1 MCWAFSDLKASSV
14 RKYFP
19 RDGLSSLP
27 PPTTTGFNA
36 SSMPGL
42 QEVMGIIEAFP
53 AIWISRTNNH
63 SQICSASQDL
73 PPEVKVGWL
82 ECFYRWNRTSWWAGL
97 LFVSHYVKF
106 WLFWQQHEE
115 YKVIYWICFWQHQ
128 SHHSWAGVAA
138 NYAVQPDLTALS
150 RIIPVWFQC
159 EAMPQGI
166 KHLWLRH
173 IQSPLPHQPFLK
185 SDFYLWSF
193 SHTFSFMTLS
203 T

>member
-1 MCWAFSDLKASSV
+1 MWWVVMCWAFSDLKASSV

-115 YKVIYWICFWQHQ
+115 YKVIYAFDNISHITAELELQPIMLYSQILQHL
-128 SHHSWAGVAA
+128 A
-138 NYAVQPDLTALS
+138 
-150 RIIPVWFQC
+150 
-159 EAMPQGI
+159 E
-166 KHLWLRH
+166 
-173 IQSPLPHQPFLK
+173 
-185 SDFYLWSF
+185 
-193 SHTFSFMTLS
+193 
-203 T
+203 